1 MRIDELKRIAKE
13 NRYEF
18 KDEDG
23 RIEISKKENHVANIV
38 TISKIELNVLWISN
52 TYCNY
57 KDFNMIK
64 AAVEFS
70 ETPPEDRE
78 VEKKFL
84 IQHKYL
90 VSKAFYPVCMVW
102 HKLKDVYRPINCRVD
117 NHIYKAQFTLKE
129 IEEIKIKLDTDLKDF
144 ELVEVQE

>member
-13 NRYEF
+13 NDYEYSEL
-18 KDEDG
+18 EDMYKFTKQH
-23 RIEISKKENHVANIV
+23 RNNFISISKNKEKRI
-38 TISKIELNVLWISN
+38 WI
-52 TYCNY
+52 TTPIICDE
-57 KDFNMIK
+57 KDFNMTK

-129 IEEIKIKLDTDLKDF
+129 IEEIKKKFDTDLKDF
-144 ELVEVQE
+144 ELVEVEE